1 MLKKKRLYVIVGL
14 IAVASVVIAQP
25 DKQQAE
31 LRVSAL
37 YGYNYTWAHYGGLDL
52 WAHVPINPHFELDA
66 AAELSTANLYSLSV
80 NARPLFP
87 LSVGDIYIDTR
98 LLYRAIVRNRIH
110 EAAAALSLGYRMDYV
125 NVEVGMFTR
134 LMSAFRREW
143 HSEEEILTE
152 PIDMLYSLEVF
163 VRPQSSRW
171 NLSLRISDFDD
182 YQIER
187 MWQPMLMLGGRY
199 SPTERLGIL
208 LQAQLKPT
216 GMFHLNASF
225 YGATIR
231 AGVSYKL

>member
-1 MLKKKRLYVIVGL
+1 MYMRIRKYLIFLMLSLSANVL
-14 IAVASVVIAQP
+14 A
-25 DKQQAE
+25 DTHTTTAE
-31 LRVSAL
+31 LRAYAL
-37 YGYNYTWAHYGGLDL
+37 YGYNLTWQHYGALDL
-52 WAHVPINPHFELDA
+52 WARVPINPHFELDA
-66 AAELSTANLYSLSV
+66 ATRVATANVYSLSV
-80 NARPLFP
+80 DARPLFALP
-87 LSVGDIYIDTR
+87 VGEMYIDTR
-98 LLYRAIVRNRIH
+98 LRYQAIVRNRIH

-125 NVEVGMFTR
+125 DVEIGMFTR
-134 LMSAFRREW
+134 LMSAFHREW

-187 MWQPMLMLGGRY
+187 MWQPLFMLGGRY
-199 SPTERLGIL
+199 SPTERLSVL
-208 LQAQLKPT
+208 LQAQCKPT
-216 GMFHLNASF
+216 GMFHLNAAF